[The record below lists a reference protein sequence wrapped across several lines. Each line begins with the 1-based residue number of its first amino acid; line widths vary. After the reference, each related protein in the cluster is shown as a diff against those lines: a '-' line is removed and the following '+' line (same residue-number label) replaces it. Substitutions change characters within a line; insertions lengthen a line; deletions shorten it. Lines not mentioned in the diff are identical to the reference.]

1 MLNIRLS
8 RTGRKRDA
16 HFRVVVS
23 DTACGRV
30 GRIVETV
37 GHYHPRLPK
46 DAEGRLSLDSER
58 ARYWMGQGAQ
68 PTATVRT
75 LLKRTSSAADA
86 DAEAAPPDPES

>member
-46 DAEGRLSLDSER
+46 DAEGRLSVNSER

-68 PTATVRT
+68 PTATVRS
-75 LLKRTSSAADA
+75 LLKRASSAADA
-86 DAEAAPPDPES
+86 VPADPGE